1 MSESTIATPINY
13 HLARFAISASTFE
26 ECPPD
31 VAREVAFV
39 GRSNAGKSSAINV
52 LTSQH
57 KLARTSKTPG
67 RTQLLNFFEVLPERY
82 LVDLPGFGY
91 AKVSA
96 QVQKKWKRQLELYL
110 EKRES
115 LQGLVLLMDIRHPFK
130 DFDEMIIDWCAASDM
145 PMHIL
150 LTKSDKLKQGAA
162 KATLLGARARLKDL
176 GDLFSVQLFS
186 SMKHT
191 GVDELRAKLDSWL
204 TDMATEEDAQQTQA
218 AEADTDAPEAAEA
231 KPAGDAEGEEL
242 QP

>member
-1 MSESTIATPINY
+1 MSESVVAAPINY
-13 HLARFAISASTFE
+13 HLARFVISASTFE
-26 ECPPD
+26 QCPPD

-67 RTQLLNFFEVLPERY
+67 RTQLLNFFEVGPDRY

-96 QVQKKWKRQLELYL
+96 QVQKKWKKQLELYL

-115 LQGLVLLMDIRHPFK
+115 LQGLVLLMDIRHPFM
-130 DFDEMIIDWCAASDM
+130 DFDEMIIDWCAASEM

-150 LTKSDKLKQGAA
+150 LTKADKLKHGAA
-162 KATLLGARARLKDL
+162 KATLLMARKRLEEL
-176 GDLFSVQLFS
+176 GGLFSAQLYS
-186 SMKHT
+186 SLKHE
-191 GVDELRAKLDSWL
+191 GVDELRARLDRWL
-204 TDMATEEDAQQTQA
+204 VPMEATEAKGEAEPTEGQT
-218 AEADTDAPEAAEA
+218 ESDPL
-231 KPAGDAEGEEL
+231 K
-242 QP
+242 